1 MRFFSSAEPATGSFV
16 WMPDNYL
23 HKKDE
28 GALIFCDILVFSVS
42 YLFYSILIFPLFFRC
57 QLCRTRIP
65 EILIF
70 PVILPSLQ

>member
-42 YLFYSILIFPLFFRC
+42 YFLFFFYSYGARFEGHGFLNFLLF
-57 QLCRTRIP
+57 Q
-65 EILIF
+65 
-70 PVILPSLQ
+70 

>member
-28 GALIFCDILVFSVS
+28 GALIFCDILVFSAS
-42 YLFYSILIFPLFFRC
+42 YLFILFLSFRYSSGVHFVGHGFLKFLFF
-57 QLCRTRIP
+57 Q
-65 EILIF
+65 
-70 PVILPSLQ
+70 

>member
-28 GALIFCDILVFSVS
+28 DALIFCDILVFSVS
-42 YLFYSILIFPLFFRC
+42 YFYLS
-57 QLCRTRIP
+57 
-65 EILIF
+65 
-70 PVILPSLQ
+70 VILPVPGLKDTDS